1 MTNIPNETQ
10 VAESNPIS
18 PRPFYKKKRWI
29 AAGVI
34 VFLYAVGSNSK
45 TGTTGTSSDPT
56 TTISQSVPDTTDMT
70 VTTEAPTPTTAAGPV
85 ETAGQRNARLS
96 AEQYLS
102 MGNGFSR
109 VGLIGQLSSSYGEGF
124 SVADATYAVD
134 ATHTDWNAQACLSAK
149 GYLRMSPFSHSGLVG
164 QLSSSAGEQ
173 FTVSQAEYGTTCAG
187 L

>member
-10 VAESNPIS
+10 KAGSNPVTE
-18 PRPFYKKKRWI
+18 RPFYKKKRWI
-29 AAGVI
+29 AAGII
-34 VFLYAVGSNSK
+34 VLLYAVSNGSK
-45 TGTTGTSSDPT
+45 TGTTGTTSEPT
-56 TTISQSVPDTTDMT
+56 TTISQSLPDTT
-70 VTTEAPTPTTAAGPV
+70 EASTPTTAAGPV

-124 SVADATYAVD
+124 SVADATYGVD

-149 GYLRMSPFSHSGLVG
+149 GYLQTSPFSHSGLVE

-173 FTVSQAEYGTTCAG
+173 FTVSQAEYGATCAG
-187 L
+187 I

>member
-10 VAESNPIS
+10 KVASNPVTE
-18 PRPFYKKKRWI
+18 RPFYKKKRWI
-29 AAGVI
+29 AAGII
-34 VFLYAVGSNSK
+34 VLLYAVSNGAK
-45 TGTTGTSSDPT
+45 TGTTGTTSDPT
-56 TTISQSVPDTTDMT
+56 TTISQSLPDTSAMP
-70 VTTEAPTPTTAAGPV
+70 VTTEASTPTTAAGPV

-149 GYLRMSPFSHSGLVG
+149 GYLQTSPFSHSGLVE

-173 FTVSQAEYGTTCAG
+173 FTVSQAEYGATCAG
-187 L
+187 I